1 MELRLLTAALWRKRG
16 TVMIAVLAVAI
27 GGSVACAL
35 LHVSRDVSRK
45 LTRELRALGPNLL
58 LAPSTPTAATGEP
71 ALIDEATARARLVA
85 AGIDGAALLFVS
97 AERTGRPITIVGA
110 DLGAVRRLHPSWRV
124 GPGEASTLMGTRLA
138 RALMVTP
145 GDTVRV
151 TYTAPGGTTRDLA
164 LPVGATIESGGSD
177 DEAWWIPLGRA
188 QALAGLEGRLS
199 QVQARIE
206 DPAREAAV
214 VAAIERGGQLKA
226 EVLHALSS
234 TEADL
239 LERMRRLMAWVTLGV
254 LVSAG
259 LCAFGTLTDL
269 ALERRREIALMKAL
283 GASRRDVIR
292 QFGAE
297 SLVVGLAGGL
307 LGWWMGVL
315 AAQLIGREVFH
326 ADVAVQWSLFLP
338 VIGVAVAVAMLAGAG
353 PIRLALAVDP
363 APVLKGE

>member
-1 MELRLLTAALWRKRG
+1 MAFRLLTAALWRKRG
-16 TVMIAVLAVAI
+16 TVLIAVLAVAI

-58 LAPSTPTAATGEP
+58 VVAASNAGATGEP
-71 ALIDEATARARLVA
+71 TLLDEATARARLRA
-85 AGIDGAALLFVS
+85 AGVDGAGLLFVS
-97 AERTGRPITIVGA
+97 AQRDERPLALVGA
-110 DLGAVRRLHPSWRV
+110 DLDAARRLHPSWRL
-124 GPGEASTLMGTRLA
+124 GPGEGATLMGARLA
-138 RALMVTP
+138 RSLGLAP
-145 GDTVRV
+145 GDTVHL
-151 TYTAPGGTTRDLA
+151 TYTPPGGAPHTLA
-164 LPVGATIESGGSD
+164 LPVGAVFESGGSD
-177 DEAWWIPLGRA
+177 DDAWWIPLERA
-188 QALAGLEGRLS
+188 QALAGLEGKLS
-199 QVQARIE
+199 LVQARLE

-214 VAAIERGGQLKA
+214 VAAIERGGVLRA

-254 LVSAG
+254 LISAG

-297 SLVVGLAGGL
+297 SLVVGLLGGC

-326 ADVAVQWSLFLP
+326 SDVAVQWSLFVP
-338 VIGVAVAVAMLAGAG
+338 VLAVAIAVALLAGAG

-363 APVLKGE
+363 APALKGE

>member
-1 MELRLLTAALWRKRG
+1 MELRLLSAALWRKRG
-16 TVMIAVLAVAI
+16 TVLIAILAVAI

-58 LAPSTPTAATGEP
+58 VVPATDASTSGQP
-71 ALIDEATARARLVA
+71 AWVDEATARARLRA
-85 AGIDGAALLFVS
+85 ARIDGAGLLFVS
-97 AERTGRPITIVGA
+97 AEREGRPLAIVGA
-110 DLGAVRRLHPSWRV
+110 DLDAARRLHPSWRI
-124 GPGEASTLMGTRLA
+124 GPGQGVTLMGARLA
-138 RALMVTP
+138 RALMVAP

-151 TYTAPGGTTRDLA
+151 TYTPPGGAPRSLA
-164 LPVGATIESGGSD
+164 LPVGTTLESGGSD
-177 DEAWWIPLGRA
+177 DDAWWIPLDRA

-199 QVQARIE
+199 LVQARLE

-214 VAAIERGGQLKA
+214 VAAIEHGGGLRA

-254 LVSAG
+254 LISAG

-297 SLVVGLAGGL
+297 SLVVGLLGGL

-315 AAQLIGREVFH
+315 AAQFIGREVFH
-326 ADVAVQWSLFLP
+326 SDVAVQWSLFLP
-338 VIGVAVAVAMLAGAG
+338 VLAVAVAVALLAGAG

-363 APVLKGE
+363 APALKGE